1 MSHNHEHESG
11 NRLIGLAENKKRL
24 TVVLAIT
31 LAFTVVEVIGG
42 ILSNSLALLSDAG
55 HMIMDSAAISLSLF
69 AVHLSM
75 KPPTEKNSYSFVRI
89 EIIAAFLNGITLVGL
104 ALYIFYEAIQ
114 RIEEPPEIKAGM
126 MLTVAI
132 AGMLA
137 NIAGAYILWGA
148 SHDNMNVK
156 GAYLHILGD
165 LAGSFGAVI
174 GGAAI
179 LLTGWTMVDPIISI
193 LIALLIIRSSVS
205 LLKESLH
212 VLMEGAPSHI
222 DSAEI
227 VDKINS
233 MDGVQAVHDFH
244 IWSLTT
250 GVILLTAHVG
260 ANDRENAIPI
270 LENITRMLAKDY
282 GLHHVTIQVEDP
294 NSGHCKVNF

>member
-1 MSHNHEHESG
+1 MSHNHNHESG
-11 NRLIGLAENKKRL
+11 SRLEGLLENRKRL
-24 TVVLAIT
+24 SIVLGIT
-31 LAFTVVEVIGG
+31 LAFTVVEIIGG

-75 KPPTEKNSYSFVRI
+75 RPPSEKNTYSLVRI
-89 EIIAAFLNGITLVGL
+89 EIVAAFLNGITLVGL
-104 ALYIFYEAIQ
+104 ALYIFYEAVQ

-126 MLTVAI
+126 MLTIAI
-132 AGMLA
+132 GGMLA
-137 NIAGAYILWGA
+137 NVAAAYMLWGA

-174 GGAAI
+174 GGVVI
-179 LLTGWTMVDPIISI
+179 LLTGWTMADPIISI
-193 LIALLIIRSSVS
+193 LIALLIIRSSVA
-205 LLKESLH
+205 LLKDSLH
-212 VLMEGAPSHI
+212 VLMEGAPPHI

-227 VDKINS
+227 IGRINS

-250 GVILLTAHVG
+250 GIVLLTAHVG
-260 ANDRENAIPI
+260 VHERGSAISI
-270 LENITRMLAKDY
+270 LENITLMLKKDY
-282 GLHHVTIQVEDP
+282 GLNHVTIQVEDP
-294 NSGHCKVNF
+294 KSGCCEVDF

>member
-1 MSHNHEHESG
+1 MSHNHNHGTGSRFES
-11 NRLIGLAENKKRL
+11 LLENKKRL
-24 TVVLAIT
+24 TLVLGIT

-75 KPPTEKNSYSFVRI
+75 RPPSEKNSFSLVRI
-89 EIIAAFLNGITLVGL
+89 EIIAAFINGITLVGL

-126 MLTVAI
+126 MLAVAI

-137 NIAGAYILWGA
+137 NVAGAYILWGA

-174 GGAAI
+174 GGVAI
-179 LLTGWTMVDPIISI
+179 LLTGWTMIDPIISI
-193 LIALLIIRSSVS
+193 LIALLIIRSSVT
-205 LLKESLH
+205 LLKDSLH

-222 DSAEI
+222 DSAGI
-227 VDKINS
+227 VNKINS
-233 MDGVQAVHDFH
+233 IDGVQAVHDFH
-244 IWSLTT
+244 VWSLTT

-260 ANDRENAIPI
+260 VHERGNAIPI
-270 LENITRMLAKDY
+270 LEKITLMLEKDY

-294 NSGHCKVNF
+294 NSGCCKVDF

>member
-1 MSHNHEHESG
+1 MTHNHNHDSG

-24 TVVLAIT
+24 TLVLAIT

-55 HMIMDSAAISLSLF
+55 HMIMDAAAISLSLF

-75 KPPTEKNSYSFVRI
+75 RPPSEKNTYSLVRI
-89 EIIAAFLNGITLVGL
+89 EIVAAFLNGITLVGL

-137 NIAGAYILWGA
+137 NVAAAYILWGA

-156 GAYLHILGD
+156 GAYLHVLGD

-205 LLKESLH
+205 LLKDSLH

-227 VDKINS
+227 VGKINS
-233 MDGVQAVHDFH
+233 IDGVQAVHDFH

-260 ANDRENAIPI
+260 VHDRGNAIPI
-270 LENITRMLAKDY
+270 LEKITVMLEKDY

-294 NSGHCKVNF
+294 NSGRCKVDF

>member
-1 MSHNHEHESG
+1 MTHNHNHG
-11 NRLIGLAENKKRL
+11 TRNRLEGLLENKKRL
-24 TVVLAIT
+24 TLVLGIT

-75 KPPTEKNSYSFVRI
+75 RPPSEKNSYSLVRI
-89 EIIAAFLNGITLVGL
+89 EIIAAFINGITLVGL

-137 NIAGAYILWGA
+137 NIAAAYILWGA

-193 LIALLIIRSSVS
+193 LIALLIIRSSVT
-205 LLKESLH
+205 LLKDSLH

-227 VDKINS
+227 ISKINS
-233 MDGVQAVHDFH
+233 IDGVQAVHDFH

-260 ANDRENAIPI
+260 VHDRGSAIPI
-270 LENITRMLAKDY
+270 LEKITVMLEKDY
-282 GLHHVTIQVEDP
+282 GLNHVTIQVEDP
-294 NSGHCKVNF
+294 NSGYCKVDF